1 MITLPAE
8 AISDIGTII
17 SEFFASFWPVIGLAL
32 GLPLGFWLLNNFMKL
47 SPGFPE
53 AMHDTTNHYNSDVD
67 VAILKLS
74 RLKYESG
81 QMSQDEYEKI
91 LKKYS

>member
-8 AISDIGTII
+8 TISDIGTII
-17 SEFFASFWPVIGLAL
+17 SEFFASFWPFIGLAL
-32 GLPLGFWLLNNFMKL
+32 GLPLGFYLVKNFAKL
-47 SPGFPE
+47 SPGFPKSIHE
-53 AMHDTTNHYNSDVD
+53 PTNYYNSDVD

-74 RLKYESG
+74 RLKYEAG
-81 QMSQDEYEKI
+81 QMSQDDYEKI